1 METREE
7 IETTLN
13 QHFKDIMSGPRQ
25 DRRGDID
32 QIMRFIPSLLSH
44 EQNKLLM
51 KAISLVEVK
60 EIVFQMIEGKSLGA
74 NGFTVNLFHHFWALI
89 KLEVWNIVEYS
100 RVSTRIL
107 IAFNATFLTLI
118 QNVKE
123 LILETNSGP

>member
-13 QHFKDIMSGPRQ
+13 HHFKDIMSGPRQ

-51 KAISLVEVK
+51 KAISLVEV
-60 EIVFQMIEGKSLGA
+60 EEAIF
-74 NGFTVNLFHHFWALI
+74 
-89 KLEVWNIVEYS
+89 
-100 RVSTRIL
+100 
-107 IAFNATFLTLI
+107 
-118 QNVKE
+118 
-123 LILETNSGP
+123 